1 MPDQLSNIFIMSKKW
16 CEKHNAVQPQ
26 NFKEK
31 QEMYTVRNANG
42 SGPFKL
48 ELREPD
54 IKTILVKN
62 PKWWGLSQNPHNVDR
77 IIYTPIANAA
87 TRVAALLSGEVD
99 FVLDPPFQDLARISG
114 SANLKTQQIAQI
126 RTIFYGLDVGS
137 TELRSSNVKGKN
149 PFQDK
154 RVRQAIN
161 MAIDLNAIQKIV
173 MRGFSVPAG
182 VITAPGVHGFPNDLD
197 KNRPPYDPEK
207 AKKLLAEAG
216 YPNGFEVALDVPN
229 DRYNNDEAI
238 GQATVGMLGKIGIK
252 VKLVSQSKSLHF
264 PKISKRTSD
273 FYMLG
278 WGVPTLDSAYVFSY
292 LYHKKGQW
300 NATGYDNAKVND
312 LTDAIN
318 VEMNQAKR
326 DAMMAEAWKIVND
339 DLPYVPLHHQVIVWA
354 MKKNI
359 EMPIAPDDQ
368 PQFRWLK
375 IK

>member
-1 MPDQLSNIFIMSKKW
+1 
-16 CEKHNAVQPQ
+16 
-26 NFKEK
+26 
-31 QEMYTVRNANG
+31 
-42 SGPFKL
+42 
-48 ELREPD
+48 
-54 IKTILVKN
+54 
-62 PKWWGLSQNPHNVDR
+62 
-77 IIYTPIANAA
+77 
-87 TRVAALLSGEVD
+87 
-99 FVLDPPFQDLARISG
+99 
-114 SANLKTQQIAQI
+114 
-126 RTIFYGLDVGS
+126 
-137 TELRSSNVKGKN
+137 
-149 PFQDK
+149 
-154 RVRQAIN
+154 
-161 MAIDLNAIQKIV
+161 

-182 VITAPGVHGFPNDLD
+182 VITAPGVHGFPKDLD

-300 NATGYDNAKVND
+300 NATGYDNPKVND
-312 LTDAIN
+312 LTDGIN

-326 DAMMAEAWKIVND
+326 DAMIAEAWKIVND
-339 DLPYVPLHHQVIVWA
+339 DLPYIPLHHQVIVWA

-368 PQFRWLK
+368 PQFRWVK

>member
-1 MPDQLSNIFIMSKKW
+1 
-16 CEKHNAVQPQ
+16 
-26 NFKEK
+26 
-31 QEMYTVRNANG
+31 MYTVRNANG